1 MCKRFLLLQ
10 EDGLND
16 VQEIIKTEKA
26 YPERRLRG
34 VLEELSQACR
44 SVVSIPNCTVYV
56 IRMLNNNDNYTM
68 SLTSFSH
75 FLSLANKDQNQSGRT
90 KLDKERLK
98 LCLSEMVCRQKKGTL
113 MCCICAKRG
122 LSMSLGDHL
131 SAS

>member
-98 LCLSEMVCRQKKGTL
+98 LCLSEMVCRQKKGTFRAFL
-113 MCCICAKRG
+113 HR
-122 LSMSLGDHL
+122 
-131 SAS
+131 